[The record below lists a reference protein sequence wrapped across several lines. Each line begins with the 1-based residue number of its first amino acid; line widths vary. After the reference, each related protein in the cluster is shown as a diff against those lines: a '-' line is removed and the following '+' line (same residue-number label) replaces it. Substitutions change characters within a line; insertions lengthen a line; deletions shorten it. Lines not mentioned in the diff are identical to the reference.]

1 MELET
6 ISSFLKEKD
15 VGHEEGNIVMILP
28 TNLKK
33 YVGHIRE
40 YEHRY
45 VFEYIL
51 NKEVKVKES
60 FYARD
65 LGSKESAYHAV
76 VLFQKKWCQNHNYV
90 TNIYYNM
97 KNEYIL
103 VELNENKKMK
113 VDMEDIPYIEE
124 HNWRIQNNFSYPTT
138 FHSENKKR
146 EFISFSKMKYGTNKI
161 HFKNNDKLDFR
172 RENIILYDEL

>member
-1 MELET
+1 
-6 ISSFLKEKD
+6 
-15 VGHEEGNIVMILP
+15 
-28 TNLKK
+28 
-33 YVGHIRE
+33 
-40 YEHRY
+40 
-45 VFEYIL
+45 
-51 NKEVKVKES
+51 
-60 FYARD
+60 
-65 LGSKESAYHAV
+65 
-76 VLFQKKWCQNHNYV
+76 
-90 TNIYYNM
+90 M

-113 VDMEDIPYIEE
+113 VDMEDIPFIEE